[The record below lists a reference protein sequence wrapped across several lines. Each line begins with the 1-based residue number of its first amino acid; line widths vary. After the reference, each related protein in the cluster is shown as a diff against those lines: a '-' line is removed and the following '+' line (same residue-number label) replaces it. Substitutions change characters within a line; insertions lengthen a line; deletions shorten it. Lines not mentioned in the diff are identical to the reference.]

1 MQNEPPKQQ
10 TKNTITDLRNI
21 LFDTLESLVDRD
33 DPMDT
38 GRAKTICEVSKQI
51 IETAKVEITYIKTA
65 GGTDISPFIEDGRH
79 RQGEKRIV
87 RPKKPP
93 LELAR

>member
-1 MQNEPPKQQ
+1 MQNERPKQQ

-38 GRAKTICEVSKQI
+38 GRAKTVCEVSKQI
-51 IETAKVEITYIKTA
+51 IETAKVEVAYIKAA
-65 GGTDISPFIEDGRH
+65 GGTDTSPFIEEGRH
-79 RQGEKRIV
+79 RQGEKRIA
-87 RPKKPP
+87 RPGKPP
-93 LELAR
+93 LELAQ